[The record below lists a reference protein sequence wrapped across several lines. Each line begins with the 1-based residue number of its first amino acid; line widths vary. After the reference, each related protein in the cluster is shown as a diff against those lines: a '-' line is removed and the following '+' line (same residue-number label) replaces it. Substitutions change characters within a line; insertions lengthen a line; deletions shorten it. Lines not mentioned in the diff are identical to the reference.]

1 MDRCSPKYMRKL
13 IEKFK
18 RESCLALPLVEEEQE
33 EDGTTP
39 FTTPMGRDED
49 FHEAELDQGDQGDQ
63 GAEAGVVVA
72 VDSDAEGDDDADV
85 VVDGASD
92 TAAASR

>member
-33 EDGTTP
+33 EGEDGTT
-39 FTTPMGRDED
+39 MGREED

-63 GAEAGVVVA
+63 GAEVGVVVA

>member
-1 MDRCSPKYMRKL
+1 MRKL

-18 RESCLALPLVEEEQE
+18 RESCLALPPLVEEEQE
-33 EDGTTP
+33 GEDGTT
-39 FTTPMGRDED
+39 MGR
-49 FHEAELDQGDQGDQ
+49 HEAELDQGDQGDQ

>member
-33 EDGTTP
+33 EGEDGTT
-39 FTTPMGRDED
+39 MGREED
-49 FHEAELDQGDQGDQ
+49 FHEAELDQGDQGDAQ

-72 VDSDAEGDDDADV
+72 VDSDIEGDDDADV

>member
-33 EDGTTP
+33 EGEDGTT
-39 FTTPMGRDED
+39 MGREED
-49 FHEAELDQGDQGDQ
+49 FHEAELDQGDQ